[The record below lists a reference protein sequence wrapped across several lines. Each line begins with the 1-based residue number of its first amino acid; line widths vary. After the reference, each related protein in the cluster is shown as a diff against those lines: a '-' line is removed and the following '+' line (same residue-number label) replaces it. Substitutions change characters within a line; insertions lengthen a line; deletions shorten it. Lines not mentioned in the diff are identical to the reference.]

1 MTLYALVINDRHLDT
16 QVRLFEDQQRAS
28 AELIDLAQDNEWTI
42 DVPTPDGW
50 IVSCQNERES
60 DNAHVVAVE
69 VEQ

>member
-1 MTLYALVINDRHLDT
+1 VTLYALVVNDRHRDIE
-16 QVRLFEDQQRAS
+16 VRLFTDPQRAS
-28 AELIDLAQDNEWTI
+28 AELIDLARDNEWEI

-50 IVSCQNERES
+50 IVSCHNERES